1 MTSVN
6 VTVRT
11 IREARGFSQGELA
24 RRAGLAKAT
33 VNDLES
39 NAERSPGLDT
49 LGKIA
54 DALDVHIA
62 TLIGVETDATVAT
75 AVKELPEA
83 EASQALAGHGMQ
95 LTPSTDAPI
104 RFYLVERGYTL
115 GHIRFHPGDV
125 LTVKATAAPE
135 KSGAVIVQNRGQA
148 PRFEAKLFLDPYLIG
163 PDSSGKMHPEM
174 RQNPDLTIIGEI
186 HARTGALA

>member
-1 MTSVN
+1 MTSLN

-11 IREARGFSQGELA
+11 IREARGYSQGELA
-24 RRAGLAKAT
+24 RRAGIAKAT

-39 NAERSPGLDT
+39 NADRSPGLDT

-62 TLIGVETDATVAT
+62 TLIGVASDTPAAPTIREVSDAEAAT
-75 AVKELPEA
+75 A
-83 EASQALAGHGMQ
+83 LANLGLQ
-95 LTPSTDAPI
+95 FTLQTDEPI
-104 RFYLVERGYTL
+104 RFYFVETGFTL
-115 GHIRFHPGDV
+115 GHVHFHPGDV
-125 LTVKATAAPE
+125 LTVKATGAPE
-135 KSGAVIVQNRGQA
+135 KAGAVIVQNRGRA
-148 PRFEAKLFLDPYLIG
+148 PCFEVKLFLDPYLIG

-186 HARTGALA
+186 HARTGGLA